1 MSEQQYNTLL
11 SFRLN
16 DEYFAID
23 AMKVNHILEVPDITH
38 VPNTPEFM
46 QGVINL
52 HGNVIPVVDLRL
64 MMGFDN
70 AEYSG
75 DTAVIVIGPDEQQ
88 DSSLGVVVDM
98 VKEVIEA
105 EGLEMKPT
113 VVDNDNSMLKNFHG
127 TFSFGSNF
135 VHVIDVDE
143 LASASEV

>member
-1 MSEQQYNTLL
+1 MSEQHYNTLL
-11 SFRLN
+11 SFKLN

-46 QGVINL
+46 RGVINL

-64 MMGFDN
+64 MMGFKN
-70 AEYSG
+70 AEYNS
-75 DTAVIVIGPDEQQ
+75 DTAVIVIAPDDQQ

-98 VKEVIEA
+98 VKEVIET

-113 VVDNDNSMLKNFHG
+113 VVDKDNSMLKNFHG
-127 TFSFGSNF
+127 TFSVDNEF

-143 LASASEV
+143 LATASEV

>member
-1 MSEQQYNTLL
+1 MSEQHYNTLL
-11 SFRLN
+11 SFKLN

-46 QGVINL
+46 RGVINL

-64 MMGFDN
+64 MMGFKN
-70 AEYSG
+70 AEFNS
-75 DTAVIVIGPDEQQ
+75 DTAVIVIAPDDQQ

-98 VKEVIEA
+98 VKEVIET

-113 VVDNDNSMLKNFHG
+113 VVDKDNSMLKNFHG
-127 TFSFGSNF
+127 TFSVDNEF

-143 LASASEV
+143 LATASEV